1 MPPAGRTGGDAL
13 TGNPIMRTSKIIFAA
28 LAAASLSLPAAA
40 SAQDAAAQP
49 GRAIVSIY
57 HAAPGEQL
65 ALLKWLADQD
75 RAAAAA
81 GIGTAQLYAH
91 TDGAEWD
98 YLVIQPVTTP
108 AQDAA
113 VEAAGK
119 RLGIET
125 GPRSALEFRRHIL
138 SHTDTFVRGPT
149 TAAGYLTML
158 GEK

>member
-1 MPPAGRTGGDAL
+1 M
-13 TGNPIMRTSKIIFAA
+13 MRTNRIILAA
-28 LAAASLSLPAAA
+28 LAAAALSLPAAA
-40 SAQDAAAQP
+40 SAQPAP
-49 GRAIVSIY
+49 GRAIIAIY
-57 HAAPGEQL
+57 HAAPGQQL

-75 RAAAAA
+75 RAAVAA
-81 GIGTAQLYAH
+81 GVAPSQLYAH

-108 AQDAA
+108 AQDDAI
-113 VEAAGK
+113 EAAGK
-119 RLGIET
+119 RLGIDT

-149 TAAGYLTML
+149 TAAAYLTLL

>member
-1 MPPAGRTGGDAL
+1 MATR
-13 TGNPIMRTSKIIFAA
+13 IIVAA
-28 LAAASLSLPAAA
+28 LAAALLPLSAAA
-40 SAQDAAAQP
+40 SGQSGAAQP
-49 GRAIVSIY
+49 GRAIIAIY

-81 GIGTAQLYAH
+81 GVGVAQLYAH
-91 TDGAEWD
+91 SDGADWD
-98 YLVIQPVTTP
+98 YLAILPVTTP

-119 RLGIET
+119 RLGIDT
-125 GPRSALEFRRHIL
+125 GPHSALEFRRHIL

-149 TAAGYLTML
+149 TAAGYLSML